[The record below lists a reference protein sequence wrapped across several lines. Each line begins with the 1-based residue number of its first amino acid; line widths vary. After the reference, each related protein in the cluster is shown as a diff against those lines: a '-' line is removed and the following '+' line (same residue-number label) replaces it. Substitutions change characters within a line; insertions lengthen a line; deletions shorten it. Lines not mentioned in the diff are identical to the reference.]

1 MSFCHCSIYWRTMTN
16 IRPPLSHFLPGLKL
30 SSCHICHGARYCRNH
45 SIHLTHGVIT
55 PLMGHSLNFP
65 ENTKTQ
71 HTWVAESKFGVFTII
86 CVEVWR
92 ETWYLVNNGQEM
104 KGIFTFYICER
115 KLKSNFV
122 MRFYCQWIIEY
133 AIKFLLTKS
142 IQSRYL
148 LLSKKSVSLLKKIFD
163 QIVSFD
169 TEVLRSMLVFIFSS
183 QFTEYF
189 HRSICYEY
197 FGLFLTKS

>member
-1 MSFCHCSIYWRTMTN
+1 
-16 IRPPLSHFLPGLKL
+16 
-30 SSCHICHGARYCRNH
+30 
-45 SIHLTHGVIT
+45 
-55 PLMGHSLNFP
+55 
-65 ENTKTQ
+65 
-71 HTWVAESKFGVFTII
+71 
-86 CVEVWR
+86 
-92 ETWYLVNNGQEM
+92 M

-115 KLKSNFV
+115 KLKYNFV

-189 HRSICYEY
+189 QVVRVFRG
-197 FGLFLTKS
+197 FGDRPGTLLGGR

>member
-1 MSFCHCSIYWRTMTN
+1 
-16 IRPPLSHFLPGLKL
+16 
-30 SSCHICHGARYCRNH
+30 
-45 SIHLTHGVIT
+45 
-55 PLMGHSLNFP
+55 
-65 ENTKTQ
+65 
-71 HTWVAESKFGVFTII
+71 
-86 CVEVWR
+86 
-92 ETWYLVNNGQEM
+92 M

-115 KLKSNFV
+115 KLKSNFA

>member
-1 MSFCHCSIYWRTMTN
+1 MTN

-92 ETWYLVNNGQEM
+92 ETWYLVNNGSEM
-104 KGIFTFYICER
+104 KGIFTF
-115 KLKSNFV
+115 LKEN
-122 MRFYCQWIIEY
+122 
-133 AIKFLLTKS
+133 
-142 IQSRYL
+142 
-148 LLSKKSVSLLKKIFD
+148 
-163 QIVSFD
+163 
-169 TEVLRSMLVFIFSS
+169 
-183 QFTEYF
+183 
-189 HRSICYEY
+189 
-197 FGLFLTKS
+197 

>member
-1 MSFCHCSIYWRTMTN
+1 MSFCHCSINWRTMTN

-86 CVEVWR
+86 CVSQGDQWYFFQRRILHWGFFHTSWYFFPSLGLIWTYIYFFGYKTMKIDNFSLFWHQITVFYR
-92 ETWYLVNNGQEM
+92 E
-104 KGIFTFYICER
+104 KIP
-115 KLKSNFV
+115 
-122 MRFYCQWIIEY
+122 
-133 AIKFLLTKS
+133 
-142 IQSRYL
+142 
-148 LLSKKSVSLLKKIFD
+148 KK
-163 QIVSFD
+163 
-169 TEVLRSMLVFIFSS
+169 
-183 QFTEYF
+183 
-189 HRSICYEY
+189 
-197 FGLFLTKS
+197 

>member
-1 MSFCHCSIYWRTMTN
+1 MSFCHCSINWRTMTN

-104 KGIFTFYICER
+104 KGIFTLYICER

-142 IQSRYL
+142 LQSRYL
-148 LLSKKSVSLLKKIFD
+148 LLSKKSVSLLTQIFD